1 MIPLPDRKVIYD
13 QAIFGDNDDV
23 PKIIYDE
30 CPWKIMT
37 LENWQN
43 YFDDVDDSNDAS
55 TEP

>member
-1 MIPLPDRKVIYD
+1 MPDRKVIYD